1 MMFRKCRWAWGVEA
15 KAGPYLNVANQASA
29 IDAYVIDGT
38 SHPSYSN
45 RLSASECKAAFIGEV
60 GFQATYK
67 FRPNLMG
74 RAAYDF
80 MWIAG
85 VALAPEQLQFAANPV
100 NRLNG
105 NGSIFSQGVSLG
117 LEWMW

>member
-1 MMFRKCRWAWGVEA
+1 M
-15 KAGPYLNVANQASA
+15 ANRYQAA
-29 IDAYVIDGT
+29 
-38 SHPSYSN
+38 
-45 RLSASECKAAFIGEV
+45 LIGEV

-80 MWIAG
+80 MWITG
-85 VALAPEQLQFAANPV
+85 VALAPEQLQFAATPANSI
-100 NRLNG
+100 NTNG
-105 NGSIFSQGVSLG
+105 TIFSQGVSLG